1 MDVVGALVSVV
12 MGYNVVVFAYF
23 ILLNAFYLLIFLLST
38 DQLLYF
44 LQRSRSVEQ
53 FDDPTLMY
61 PSISIIVP
69 AYNEEKTIVAS
80 VKSFLEND
88 YPNLEV
94 VVVNDGSADY
104 TMEVLRKRYRL
115 IESSRGVDEQ
125 LPTHQVKMTY
135 CSVEE
140 PHLIVVDKHNGG
152 KADALNAGIN
162 YARGSLFCAVDADS
176 IIEVDALRKLVRK
189 YLDRKEKIV
198 ALGGIVRI
206 ANGCSIKDG
215 KVERVSLP
223 SSMLATFQVV
233 EYIRAFLCGRVG
245 WNKLNILLI
254 ISGAFGLFERK
265 TVINAGGYKTDTVG
279 EDMELVVRLHKYM
292 RKRKKSYKAYF
303 LPDPVCWTEVPE
315 SRRVLR
321 TQRRRWQRG
330 LAETMYEHRR
340 MVGNPRYGAIG
351 LIGMPY
357 FLFFELLGP
366 VIETTGYFV
375 VALSFVFGLI
385 SAGVF
390 MLFVMLSLVIGMLL
404 SVFSLLMEE
413 FTIKRYQRKRD
424 VLKLFIFALLE
435 NFGYR
440 QLNSWWRLL
449 GLKDYIRK
457 QGSWGS
463 MERKGL

>member
-1 MDVVGALVSVV
+1 
-12 MGYNVVVFAYF
+12 
-23 ILLNAFYLLIFLLST
+23 
-38 DQLLYF
+38 
-44 LQRSRSVEQ
+44 VER

-69 AYNEEKTIVAS
+69 AYNEEKTIISS
-80 VKSFLEND
+80 VNSFLEND

-94 VVVNDGSADY
+94 VVVNDGSKDY
-104 TMEVLRKRYRL
+104 TLEMLRKRFRL
-115 IESSRGVDEQ
+115 IESSRGVEEQ
-125 LPTHQVKMTY
+125 LETQQVRMTY
-135 CSVEE
+135 CSIEE
-140 PHLIVVDKHNGG
+140 PRLVVVDKDNGG

-176 IIEVDALRKLVRK
+176 IIEMDALRKLVRK

-206 ANGCSIKDG
+206 ANGCAIQDG
-215 KVERVSLP
+215 KVQKVGLP
-223 SSMLATFQVV
+223 SSALASFQVI

-245 WNKLNILLI
+245 WNKLNILII

-265 TVINAGGYKTDTVG
+265 TVIKAGGYLTNTVG
-279 EDMELVVRLHKYM
+279 EDMELVVRLHRYM
-292 RKRKKSYKAYF
+292 RAKKQDYKAYF

-315 SRRVLR
+315 TRRVLR

-330 LAETMYEHRR
+330 LAETMRAHKG
-340 MVGNPRYGAIG
+340 MICNPRYGMIG
-351 LIGMPY
+351 LVGMPY
-357 FLFFELLGP
+357 FLLFELLGP
-366 VIETTGYFV
+366 VIETTGYVV
-375 VALSFVFGLI
+375 VACSFIFGLI
-385 SAGVF
+385 SLEVF
-390 MLFVMLSLVIGMLL
+390 LLFVMLSLVIGMLL

-424 VLKLFIFALLE
+424 VLKLFVFALLE

-449 GLKDYIRK
+449 GLKDHIKK